1 MFPMRTGRDAR
12 RRGATRRRA
21 RRRWGGWRV
30 DWHDVDR
37 WLDRLV
43 VLAVGVALVVGG
55 LALILTLLL

>member
-43 VLAVGVALVVGG
+43 VLAVGVALVVG
-55 LALILTLLL
+55 AWP